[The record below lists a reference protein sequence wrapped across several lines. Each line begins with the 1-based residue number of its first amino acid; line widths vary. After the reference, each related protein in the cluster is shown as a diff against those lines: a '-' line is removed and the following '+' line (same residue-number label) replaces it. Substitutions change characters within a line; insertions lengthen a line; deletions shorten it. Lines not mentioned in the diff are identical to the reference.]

1 MIRVAAQIKE
11 AYYENRFTWTSGA
24 GKGTQAEILVKK
36 LLVPHVSTGDM
47 FRAAI
52 SNGTELGK
60 EAKSY
65 MDKGQLVPDEVTI
78 GIIRDRISM
87 SDCKEGFLLDG
98 FPRTLAQAEA
108 LDTLLTNMDSD
119 LDAVLNISVPLERLI
134 DRLTGRR
141 MCRKCGTIYHLL
153 YNAPEVVNVCDAC
166 GGDLYQRDDDKEETV
181 KSRLAVYEAQTAP
194 LIGYYEEKGLLH
206 TINGDQPI
214 NAVLTELGAALGQN
228 WS

>member
-1 MIRVAAQIKE
+1 MRIVLLGPP
-11 AYYENRFTWTSGA
+11 GA

-36 LLVPHVSTGDM
+36 LLVPHISTGDM

-52 SNGTELGK
+52 SYDTELGR

-65 MDKGQLVPDEVTI
+65 MDKGQLVPDEVTV
-78 GIIRDRISM
+78 GIIRDRIAQ
-87 SDCKEGFLLDG
+87 SDCREGFLLDG

-108 LDTLLTNMDSD
+108 LDQLLTEMNTS
-119 LDAVLNISVPLERLI
+119 LDAVINISVPLDRLI

-153 YNAPEVVNVCDAC
+153 YNAPEVENVCDAC
-166 GGDLYQRDDDKEETV
+166 GGELFQREDDKEETV
-181 KSRLAVYEAQTAP
+181 KSRLNVYTAQTEP
-194 LIGYYEEKGLLH
+194 LIDYYRGKGLLH
-206 TINGDQPI
+206 DINGDQPI
-214 NAVLTELGAALGQN
+214 NAVLAELGAALGQN

>member
-1 MIRVAAQIKE
+1 MKLVLIGAPA
-11 AYYENRFTWTSGA
+11 A
-24 GKGTQAEILVKK
+24 GKGTQAARLVE
-36 LLVPHVSTGDM
+36 HYGIAHISTGDM

-65 MDKGQLVPDEVTI
+65 MDKGQLVPDEVTV
-78 GIIRDRISM
+78 GIIRDRIAQ

-98 FPRTLAQAEA
+98 FPRTIAQAAA
-108 LDTLLTNMDSD
+108 LDDLMRDMSTS
-119 LDAVLNISVPLERLI
+119 LDAVLNISVPLNRLI

-153 YNAPEVVNVCDAC
+153 YNAPEVENVCDAC
-166 GGDLYQRDDDKEETV
+166 GGELYQRDDDKEETV
-181 KSRLAVYEAQTAP
+181 KSRLSVYEKQTAP
-194 LIGYYEEKGLLH
+194 LIEYYEKQGILH

-214 NAVLTELGAALGQN
+214 NAVMVELGKALGQK
-228 WS
+228 WD